1 LLILVPTAA
10 EAELLGDDLPGPV
23 RVCGFGLAAAGAGA
37 AHAIATHPAEAE
49 AGVVL
54 VGAAGTYDP
63 DRFAIGT
70 AIDASSVRIDGIGAG
85 GAGPAQLGFAEAD
98 VIALTG
104 ADGELLSVA
113 EAAGT
118 AAAAAERAER
128 HPSAL
133 AEEMEGFAVA
143 VAAGL
148 QPGGRPK
155 PCGVADGRGPR
166 RSPGAHPGAGVK
178 LRLGLSTCPNDTF
191 AFHAIL
197 ERRIDLRD
205 LEFEAE
211 LLDVQA
217 LNDGLFADR
226 YDISKASFHAALLL
240 ADRYGVVPAGSAL
253 GFGVGPLIVAA
264 RDGVWPS
271 PDARV
276 LCPGPT
282 TTATLLYRCLHP
294 DSMHIDHA
302 VFSDIG
308 PALKRGDHDLGVLI
322 HEGRLTYRRDGLQLV
337 EDLGASFEELA
348 RAPVPLGGVV
358 ARLDLPDG
366 VVERFTAVLRDS
378 IAYAAAH
385 RGDAL
390 VTIRRHAQELG
401 EDVIWP
407 YVALYVTEHTV
418 DLGAEGARALEVLE
432 QTGREAAALPE
443 GLPRLRILA

>member
-1 LLILVPTAA
+1 
-10 EAELLGDDLPGPV
+10 
-23 RVCGFGLAAAGAGA
+23 
-37 AHAIATHPAEAE
+37 
-49 AGVVL
+49 
-54 VGAAGTYDP
+54 
-63 DRFAIGT
+63 
-70 AIDASSVRIDGIGAG
+70 
-85 GAGPAQLGFAEAD
+85 
-98 VIALTG
+98 
-104 ADGELLSVA
+104 
-113 EAAGT
+113 
-118 AAAAAERAER
+118 
-128 HPSAL
+128 
-133 AEEMEGFAVA
+133 M
-143 VAAGL
+143 
-148 QPGGRPK
+148 
-155 PCGVADGRGPR
+155 
-166 RSPGAHPGAGVK
+166 K

-197 ERRIDLRD
+197 EKRIDLRG
-205 LEFEAE
+205 LEFEAD

-240 ADRYGVVPAGSAL
+240 ADRYGVLPAGSAL

-271 PDARV
+271 PEARV

-294 DSMHIDHA
+294 DSPRIEHA

-308 PALKRGDHDLGVLI
+308 PALHRGDHDLGVLI

-358 ARLDLPDG
+358 ARLDLPKG
-366 VVERFTAVLRDS
+366 TAERFTAVLRDS
-378 IAYAAAH
+378 IAYTAAH
-385 RGDAL
+385 RDDAL

-418 DLGAEGARALEVLE
+418 DLGEEGARALQVLE
-432 QTGREAAALPE
+432 QTGREAGALPD
-443 GLPRLRILA
+443 GLPRLRVLA

>member
-1 LLILVPTAA
+1 
-10 EAELLGDDLPGPV
+10 
-23 RVCGFGLAAAGAGA
+23 
-37 AHAIATHPAEAE
+37 
-49 AGVVL
+49 
-54 VGAAGTYDP
+54 
-63 DRFAIGT
+63 
-70 AIDASSVRIDGIGAG
+70 
-85 GAGPAQLGFAEAD
+85 
-98 VIALTG
+98 
-104 ADGELLSVA
+104 
-113 EAAGT
+113 
-118 AAAAAERAER
+118 
-128 HPSAL
+128 
-133 AEEMEGFAVA
+133 
-143 VAAGL
+143 
-148 QPGGRPK
+148 
-155 PCGVADGRGPR
+155 
-166 RSPGAHPGAGVK
+166 VK

-197 ERRIDLRD
+197 ERRIDLRG

-294 DSMHIDHA
+294 DSMQIDHA

-366 VVERFTAVLRDS
+366 VVDRFTAVLRDS

-385 RGDAL
+385 RSDAL
-390 VTIRRHAQELG
+390 VTIRRYAQELG

-407 YVALYVTEHTV
+407 YVALYVTEYTV
-418 DLGAEGARALEVLE
+418 DLGREGARALEVLE
-432 QTGREAAALPE
+432 RTGREAAALPE

>member
-1 LLILVPTAA
+1 
-10 EAELLGDDLPGPV
+10 
-23 RVCGFGLAAAGAGA
+23 
-37 AHAIATHPAEAE
+37 
-49 AGVVL
+49 
-54 VGAAGTYDP
+54 
-63 DRFAIGT
+63 
-70 AIDASSVRIDGIGAG
+70 
-85 GAGPAQLGFAEAD
+85 
-98 VIALTG
+98 
-104 ADGELLSVA
+104 
-113 EAAGT
+113 
-118 AAAAAERAER
+118 
-128 HPSAL
+128 
-133 AEEMEGFAVA
+133 
-143 VAAGL
+143 
-148 QPGGRPK
+148 
-155 PCGVADGRGPR
+155 
-166 RSPGAHPGAGVK
+166 VK

-197 ERRIDLRD
+197 ERRIDLRG

-226 YDISKASFHAALLL
+226 YDVSKASFHAALLL
-240 ADRYGVVPAGSAL
+240 ADRYGVLPAGSAL

-271 PDARV
+271 PEARV

-294 DSMHIDHA
+294 DSARIDHA

-308 PALKRGDHDLGVLI
+308 PALHRDAADLGVLI
-322 HEGRLTYRRDGLQLV
+322 HEGRLTYRRDGLRLV
-337 EDLGASFEELA
+337 EDLGASFEDLA

-366 VVERFTAVLRDS
+366 TADTVTAVLRDS
-378 IAYAAAH
+378 IAYATQH
-385 RGDAL
+385 RDEVL
-390 VTIRRHAQELG
+390 VTIRRYAQELS

-418 DLGAEGARALEVLE
+418 DLGEEGARALEVLE

-443 GLPRLRILA
+443 GLPRLRVLA